1 LRPSGRATKTSM
13 DRISQLFEQLPLTEM
28 TRIVR
33 RTVIGSLAIGAVA
46 FGISLA
52 LSHPLVGLG
61 VCIGLAL
68 GLANIRLVAR
78 SVAKVNASG
87 HAHPRRALASNTLA
101 RLGLTTVIVL
111 GLAFASVSLGISTA
125 GGIALFYMLLL
136 VSLVKS
142 LLGQGTTG
150 VAL

>member
-1 LRPSGRATKTSM
+1 M
-13 DRISQLFEQLPLTEM
+13 DRISQLFEHLPLSEM
-28 TRIVR
+28 SRLVR
-33 RTVIGSLAIGAVA
+33 RTVLAGLAVGVVV

-52 LSHPLVGLG
+52 LSRPLIGLG

-68 GLANIRLVAR
+68 GLVNIRLVAR

-101 RLGLTTVIVL
+101 RLGLTTVVVV
-111 GLAFASVSLGISTA
+111 GLAFASVELGIATA
-125 GGIALFYMLLL
+125 GGVALFYLLLL
-136 VSLVKS
+136 VSLVRS

>member
-1 LRPSGRATKTSM
+1 M
-13 DRISQLFEQLPLTEM
+13 DRISELFEQLPLSEM
-28 TRIVR
+28 TRVVR
-33 RTVIGSLAIGAVA
+33 RTVLAGLVVGAVA

-52 LSHPLVGLG
+52 LSHPLIGLG
-61 VCIGLAL
+61 VCLGLAL

-87 HAHPRRALASNTLA
+87 HAHPRRALASSTLV
-101 RLGLTTVIVL
+101 RLALTTVVVV

-125 GGIALFYMLLL
+125 GGIALFYFLLL
-136 VSLVKS
+136 VSLVRG
-142 LLGQGTTG
+142 LFAQGTTG